1 MAEETTPVVKKNI
14 LHKLFGSTPGDGEL
28 QPKEG
33 ISFSLAGFGQNLI
46 CTIVGSYLT
55 VFMTDAIGYPALWV
69 AFLMLFA
76 RIFDALNDPIMGSI
90 VDRTRTKWG
99 KCRPYLKWM
108 PVPIAIM
115 TILCFLPWYAKAGQ
129 GGGFAAISIIYVLWS
144 VVYTICD
151 VPYWGLSTA
160 MSNDTYRR
168 GNLLTIA
175 RLICTLGAGIVTI
188 VVPQITSNMTAATA
202 GDVGIYQGLIT
213 QIQYAG
219 LQIDGHEI
227 DYTAIAPSIS
237 AWIQEHSGYEH
248 FQTLS
253 DAFAKVQGIIKLEDF
268 TGAQLH
274 DAIEASRAAMQTQL
288 QYIYFVAAIICCVVA
303 VPLFYVGFAFTKE
316 RNQSMETPPSLKHNL
331 KLLFKNKPLM
341 LIVIS
346 GILGSARMAFTYTG
360 GLYFAK
366 YVLSDVSMLG
376 MQGEG
381 LYTIMTLAIVPGGLV
396 ASLMVPFLTKKIGK
410 RHSYIW
416 THIAGGAVL
425 LLAFVLGVIFDHGSY
440 TKPWVL
446 IIALLAIVISGIP
459 SGLSNILSYAMIGDT
474 VEYLELKTGERA
486 EGICFAMQ
494 TFISKIGMA
503 VGAFI
508 GVLGYSLAG
517 VTSNNPGALSPAGKD
532 TMWIMLMLVAAIS
545 FIASAIPFFFYK
557 FNEKEQ
563 QEAVAE
569 INRRKAEQFK
579 DLNEYL
585 ETEEPEPQDVIDET
599 TANEGVDEVVEKD
612 TTVIDD
618 NNTEE

>member
-1 MAEETTPVVKKNI
+1 MATEETPAVKKNF

-33 ISFSLAGFGQNLI
+33 IAFSLAGFGQNLI

-76 RIFDALNDPIMGSI
+76 RIFDAMNDPIMGSI

-129 GGGFAAISIIYVLWS
+129 AGGFAAISIIYVLWS

-188 VVPQITSNMTAATA
+188 VVPQVTSNMTALQA
-202 GDVGIYQGLIT
+202 GDVSTYQNLIT
-213 QIQYAG
+213 NIQYAAIAQG
-219 LQIDGHEI
+219 GEI
-227 DYTAIAPSIS
+227 DYTTIANIPT
-237 AWIQEHSGYEH
+237 WIAGHAGYDH
-248 FQTLS
+248 FQALNDS
-253 DAFAKVQGIIKLEDF
+253 WLKVLELNPTIVSGMD
-268 TGAQLH
+268 LH
-274 DAIEASRAAMQTQL
+274 NAIEGVRAAMQTKL
-288 QYIYFVAAIICCVVA
+288 QYIYFVAAILCCIVA
-303 VPLFYVGFAFTKE
+303 VPLFYVGFAFTRE
-316 RNQSMETPPSLKHNL
+316 RNQSTETPPSLKHNL

-366 YVLSDVSMLG
+366 YVLSDVNLLG

-425 LLAFVLGVIFDHGSY
+425 LVAFILGVAFDHGSY

-569 INRRKAEQFK
+569 INRRKAEAAGNVEADVETVDAVDTEPVQDVTTEDK
-579 DLNEYL
+579 
-585 ETEEPEPQDVIDET
+585 TEE
-599 TANEGVDEVVEKD
+599 
-612 TTVIDD
+612 
-618 NNTEE
+618 

>member
-1 MAEETTPVVKKNI
+1 MAEETTPAVKKNI

-33 ISFSLAGFGQNLI
+33 IAFSLAGFGQNLI

-55 VFMTDAIGYPALWV
+55 VFMTDAIGAPALWV

-76 RIFDALNDPIMGSI
+76 RIFDAMNDPIMGSI

-108 PVPIAIM
+108 PIPIAIM

-129 GGGFAAISIIYVLWS
+129 AGGFAAISVVYVLWS

-188 VVPQITSNMTAATA
+188 VVPQITSNLTLAQA
-202 GDVGIYQGLIT
+202 GDVSTYQNLIT

-219 LQIDGHEI
+219 LEAQGHEI
-227 DYTAIAPSIS
+227 DYMGITQTIKSWIADLP
-237 AWIQEHSGYEH
+237 AGNTHLEKLNE
-248 FQTLS
+248 
-253 DAFAKVQGIIKLEDF
+253 AFTPVAAKIGDGFNGLDLHNALE
-268 TGAQLH
+268 AV
-274 DAIEASRAAMQTQL
+274 RAEMQTKL
-288 QYIYFVAAIICCVVA
+288 QYIYFVAAIVCCVIA

-316 RNQSMETPPSLKHNL
+316 RNQSTEVPPSLKHNL

-346 GILGSARMAFTYTG
+346 GILGSARLAFTYTG

-366 YVLSDVSMLG
+366 YVLADVSFAG

-381 LYTIMTLAIVPGGLV
+381 LYTIMTLGVVPGGLI
-396 ASLMVPFLTKKIGK
+396 ASLMVPYLTKKIGK

-416 THIAGGAVL
+416 SHVIGGAAL
-425 LLAFVLGVIFDHGSY
+425 LIAFVLGMAFDHGNY
-440 TKPWVL
+440 AQPWVL
-446 IIALLAIVISGIP
+446 IVALLAIVISGIP

-569 INRRKAEQFK
+569 INRRKAEAAGNVEA
-579 DLNEYL
+579 DVETI
-585 ETEEPEPQDVIDET
+585 ETEPVQDV
-599 TANEGVDEVVEKD
+599 V
-612 TTVIDD
+612 
-618 NNTEE
+618 TEEDKTEE

>member
-1 MAEETTPVVKKNI
+1 MATEETPAVKKNF

-129 GGGFAAISIIYVLWS
+129 AGGFAAISIIYVLWS

-188 VVPQITSNMTAATA
+188 VVPQVTSNMTALQA
-202 GDVGIYQGLIT
+202 GDVSVYQNLIT
-213 QIQYAG
+213 NIQYAAIAQG
-219 LQIDGHEI
+219 GEI
-227 DYTAIAPSIS
+227 DYTTIANIPT
-237 AWIQEHSGYEH
+237 WIAGHAGYDH
-248 FQTLS
+248 FQALNDS
-253 DAFAKVQGIIKLEDF
+253 WLKVLELKPDIVS
-268 TGAQLH
+268 GMDLH
-274 DAIEASRAAMQTQL
+274 NAIESVRAAMQTKL
-288 QYIYFVAAIICCVVA
+288 QYIYFVAAILCCIVA
-303 VPLFYVGFAFTKE
+303 VPLFYVGFAFTRE
-316 RNQSMETPPSLKHNL
+316 RNQSLETPPSLKHNL

-366 YVLSDVSMLG
+366 YVLSDVNLLG

-425 LLAFVLGVIFDHGSY
+425 LLAFILGVAFDQGNY
-440 TKPWVL
+440 TKPWIL
-446 IIALLAIVISGIP
+446 IIALIAIIISGIP

-569 INRRKAEQFK
+569 IKRRKEAKAADNSEIVA
-579 DLNEYL
+579 DENTNAIEY
-585 ETEEPEPQDVIDET
+585 
-599 TANEGVDEVVEKD
+599 
-612 TTVIDD
+612 TTVETIETAEKTDVFSEPTDD
-618 NNTEE
+618 NKDE

>member
-1 MAEETTPVVKKNI
+1 MATEETPAVKKNF

-129 GGGFAAISIIYVLWS
+129 AGGFAAISIIYVLWS

-188 VVPQITSNMTAATA
+188 VVPQVTSNMTALQA
-202 GDVGIYQGLIT
+202 GDVSVYQNLIT
-213 QIQYAG
+213 NIQYAAIAQG
-219 LQIDGHEI
+219 GEI
-227 DYTAIAPSIS
+227 DYTTIANIP
-237 AWIQEHSGYEH
+237 AWISGHAGYDH
-248 FQTLS
+248 FQALS
-253 DAFAKVQGIIKLEDF
+253 DSWVKVFELKPDIVSGMD
-268 TGAQLH
+268 LH
-274 DAIEASRAAMQTQL
+274 NAIESVRAAMQTKL
-288 QYIYFVAAIICCVVA
+288 QYIYFVAAILCCIVA
-303 VPLFYVGFAFTKE
+303 VPLFYVGFAFTRE
-316 RNQSMETPPSLKHNL
+316 RNQSLETPPSLKHNL

-366 YVLSDVSMLG
+366 YVLSDVNLLG

-416 THIAGGAVL
+416 THIAGGAIL
-425 LLAFVLGVIFDHGSY
+425 LVAFILGIAFDQGNY
-440 TKPWVL
+440 TKPWIL
-446 IIALLAIVISGIP
+446 IIALIAIIISGVP

-569 INRRKAEQFK
+569 IKRRKEAKAAE
-579 DLNEYL
+579 NSEI
-585 ETEEPEPQDVIDET
+585 VADENT
-599 TANEGVDEVVEKD
+599 NAIED
-612 TTVIDD
+612 TTVETIETAEKTDVFGEPTDD
-618 NNTEE
+618 NKDE

>member
-1 MAEETTPVVKKNI
+1 MANEENTPAVKKSF

-55 VFMTDAIGYPALWV
+55 VFMTDAIGAPALWV

-108 PVPIAIM
+108 PIPIAIM

-129 GGGFAAISIIYVLWS
+129 AGGFAAISVVYVLWS

-188 VVPQITSNMTAATA
+188 VVPQITSNLTAMQA
-202 GDVGIYQGLIT
+202 GDVSVYQGLIT
-213 QIQYAG
+213 QIQYAAIAQG
-219 LQIDGHEI
+219 GEI
-227 DYTAIAPSIS
+227 DYTTIANIP
-237 AWIQEHSGYEH
+237 AWIAGHAGYDH
-248 FQTLS
+248 FQALNDAWLKVFDLNPTIVSGADLS
-253 DAFAKVQGIIKLEDF
+253 AALE
-268 TGAQLH
+268 AV
-274 DAIEASRAAMQTQL
+274 RADMQKYL
-288 QYIYFVAAIICCVVA
+288 QYIYFISAIVCCVVA
-303 VPLFYVGFAFTKE
+303 VPLFYLGFVNTRE
-316 RNQSMETPPSLKHNL
+316 RNQSTEVPPSLKHNL

-346 GILGSARMAFTYTG
+346 GILGSARLAFTYTG

-366 YVLSDVSMLG
+366 YVLADVSFAG

-381 LYTIMTLAIVPGGLV
+381 LYTIMTLGVVPGGLV
-396 ASLMVPFLTKKIGK
+396 ASLMVPYLTKKIGK

-416 THIAGGAVL
+416 SHIIGGAAL
-425 LLAFVLGVIFDHGSY
+425 LVAFVLGIAFDHGNY
-440 TKPWVL
+440 AQPWVL
-446 IIALLAIVISGIP
+446 IVALLAIVISGIP

-517 VTSNNPGALSPAGKD
+517 VTANNPGALSPAGKD
-532 TMWIMLMLVAAIS
+532 TMWIILMLVAAIS

-569 INRRKAEQFK
+569 IKRRKEAKLAEEG
-579 DLNEYL
+579 LA
-585 ETEEPEPQDVIDET
+585 DVENTDAVVEDVNVET
-599 TANEGVDEVVEKD
+599 TETVETPEVVEETSDENKD
-612 TTVIDD
+612 
-618 NNTEE
+618 E